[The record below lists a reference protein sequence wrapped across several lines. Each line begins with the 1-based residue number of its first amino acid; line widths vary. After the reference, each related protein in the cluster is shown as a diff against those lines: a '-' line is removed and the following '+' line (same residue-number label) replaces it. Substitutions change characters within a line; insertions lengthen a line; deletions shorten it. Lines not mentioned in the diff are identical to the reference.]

1 MKMTKSSS
9 LATLQTSFPVLPS
22 YQAKGLSLGQNIIHG
37 LKSITAIFVNALAS
51 PTEPKIWQKKD
62 AHGNM
67 IWQIYDPATGYQA
80 RFDTEQEVR
89 IWLEK
94 RYNFN

>member
-1 MKMTKSSS
+1 MKMSKSSS
-9 LATLQTSFPVLPS
+9 LATLHTSLTLLPS
-22 YQAKGLSLGQNIIHG
+22 YQDKGLSLGQNILHR
-37 LKSITAIFVNALAS
+37 LQSITAIFVNALAS

-62 AHGNM
+62 AKGNR
-67 IWQIYDPATGYQA
+67 IWQIYDPVTGHKA

-94 RYNFN
+94 RYNS

>member
-1 MKMTKSSS
+1 MKMTRSSS
-9 LATLQTSFPVLPS
+9 LAALHTSLTVLPS
-22 YQAKGLSLGQNIIHG
+22 YQDKGLSQGHNIIQS
-37 LKSITAIFVNALAS
+37 LTSIMAIFVNAFAS

-62 AHGNM
+62 AEGNI
-67 IWQIYDPATGYQA
+67 IWQTYDPVTGDQA

-94 RYNFN
+94 RYNL

>member
-1 MKMTKSSS
+1 MKMTRSSS
-9 LATLQTSFPVLPS
+9 LATLHTSLTVLPS
-22 YQAKGLSLGQNIIHG
+22 YQDKGLSLGQNILHSI
-37 LKSITAIFVNALAS
+37 KSITAIFVNAFAS

-62 AHGNM
+62 ADGNM
-67 IWQIYDPATGYQA
+67 IWQIYDPVTGYKA

-94 RYNFN
+94 RYNL